1 MPRDLCSSGFS
12 HLTPQEELK
21 TLCFISPL
29 LTSYPGSGQQ
39 KLDHV
44 LANHCGCR
52 LEPSRSASTVGCA
65 ELTFTACLA
74 LFSTFFLLFFFFFFF
89 LPLLTQSNVS
99 HIFFYACH
107 LSCIP
112 VCCPIPQHA
121 GCMALMPLDVLVCGP
136 PPGSE
141 RAQQRNFVSPAR
153 ALFRDNNNSR
163 RKVSCEERSNRR
175 GNTGLRGKPRRC

>member
-1 MPRDLCSSGFS
+1 MQDPAPKCAVSGTKAEPSPTATDAVGAAWQGLQGCLPRDLCSSGFS

-74 LFSTFFLLFFFFFFF
+74 LFSTFFLLFFFFFLFPAFADSVQCFSHFF
-89 LPLLTQSNVS
+89 LCLPSLLHPRVLPHPSARRLHGS
-99 HIFFYACH
+99 HA
-107 LSCIP
+107 
-112 VCCPIPQHA
+112 A
-121 GCMALMPLDVLVCGP
+121 GCARVW
-136 PPGSE
+136 SSTWE
-141 RAQQRNFVSPAR
+141 RAGPA
-153 ALFRDNNNSR
+153 A
-163 RKVSCEERSNRR
+163 
-175 GNTGLRGKPRRC
+175 

>member
-1 MPRDLCSSGFS
+1 MSWLITVAADWSPQGLHLPWDALSSLSQPAWLFFPLFFS
-12 HLTPQEELK
+12 
-21 TLCFISPL
+21 S
-29 LTSYPGSGQQ
+29 
-39 KLDHV
+39 
-44 LANHCGCR
+44 
-52 LEPSRSASTVGCA
+52 
-65 ELTFTACLA
+65 
-74 LFSTFFLLFFFFFFF
+74 FFFFFFF

>member
-1 MPRDLCSSGFS
+1 MPRDLCSSSFS

-74 LFSTFFLLFFFFFFF
+74 LFSTFFLLFFFFF

-99 HIFFYACH
+99 HIFSMPAISPASPCAAPSLSTQVAW
-107 LSCIP
+107 LSCRWLCSCVVLHLGASGPSGVILSLLLGHYLGITITVGGRSP
-112 VCCPIPQHA
+112 V
-121 GCMALMPLDVLVCGP
+121 
-136 PPGSE
+136 
-141 RAQQRNFVSPAR
+141 R
-153 ALFRDNNNSR
+153 RDQI
-163 RKVSCEERSNRR
+163 EGGTR
-175 GNTGLRGKPRRC
+175 G

>member
-1 MPRDLCSSGFS
+1 MPRDLCSSSFS

-74 LFSTFFLLFFFFFFF
+74 LFSTLFLLFFFFFPAFADSVQRF
-89 LPLLTQSNVS
+89 S
-99 HIFFYACH
+99 HFFYACH

-121 GCMALMPLDVLVCGP
+121 GCMALVPLAVLVCGP

-175 GNTGLRGKPRRC
+175 GNTGLRGKPRRY